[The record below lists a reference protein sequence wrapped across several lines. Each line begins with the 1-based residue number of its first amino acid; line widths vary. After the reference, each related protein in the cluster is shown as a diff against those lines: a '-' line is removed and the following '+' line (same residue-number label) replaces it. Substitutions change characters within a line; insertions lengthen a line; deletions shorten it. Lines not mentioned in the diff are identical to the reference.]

1 MPPAAKALPPR
12 KGRDFIARHGETV
25 FNRIGRIQGDQAD
38 LHTPLTRRGFAQAE
52 AIGTALRDRL
62 GESPVLTLWSS
73 PTGRAL
79 QTLAVIAEH
88 LSLDWHGTRQDRRL
102 VALGPGSRGGETPA
116 ALATPHGPVV
126 HPHGM
131 AVGAPDGETYPAM
144 AARLKAWLA
153 ETHDHEGDRLILM
166 HGLSSRVLRG
176 LMLGLSDDPHC
187 GVPVA
192 ERLPQGSIVMIADGI
207 ESLLHRG
214 MGAAAA

>member
-52 AIGTALRDRL
+52 AIGTALRERL

-102 VALGPGSRGGETPA
+102 IELGFGSWGGETLA
-116 ALATPHGPVV
+116 DLATRHGPVV

>member
-88 LSLDWHGTRQDRRL
+88 LDLDWHTTRQDRRL
-102 VALGPGSRGGETPA
+102 IELGFGSWGGETLA
-116 ALATPHGPVV
+116 DLATRHGPVV

-131 AVGAPDGETYPAM
+131 AVGAPDGETYRAM

-192 ERLPQGSIVMIADGI
+192 ERLPQGSIVLIADGT
-207 ESLLHRG
+207 ESLIHRG

>member
-1 MPPAAKALPPR
+1 MSTATALPPR
-12 KGRDFIARHGETV
+12 RGRDFIARHGETV
-25 FNRIGRIQGDQAD
+25 CNRIGRIQGDRVE

-52 AIGTALRDRL
+52 AIGEALSARM
-62 GESPVLTLWSS
+62 GESPALTLWSS

-88 LSLDWHGTRQDRRL
+88 LRVDWHATRQDMRL
-102 VALGPGSRGGETPA
+102 IELGFGSWGGETLTELA
-116 ALATPHGPVV
+116 ARHGPVV
-126 HPHGM
+126 HPHRM

-144 AARLKAWLA
+144 AARLAAWLSD
-153 ETHDHEGDRLILM
+153 THDHDGDRLIVM

-176 LMLGLSDDPHC
+176 LMLGLPDDPHC

-192 ERLPQGSIVMIADGI
+192 ERLPQGSIVMIADGA
-207 ESLLHRG
+207 ESLIHRG